1 MKKDSKKEQEFKID
15 KEEKISKFKSVI
27 FSPGVMYTVGAIVL
41 IVLAFIVQYFVNR
54 PNFGTFLSSDMD
66 LSNNVYIL
74 GVDEEKDAYKV
85 TKVLPS
91 GATKFQIDLEK
102 STKDSSLVYRN
113 LEVDSKGNFYFV
125 KQKKDLKAIVS
136 DKSMYPTLNET
147 VLMYDSNGN
156 YIKQLASIDF
166 SKDAT
171 PPTDPYIRKIQIVDQ
186 NITLIACEDNRYDII
201 TANPLL
207 DESPKKIKSFEI
219 SPNVAV
225 TSQKYK
231 WVSDM
236 SVLSTGR
243 IFYSTLNGELYAT
256 NNQGEFENYSNVLT
270 SSPFIVTGMSV
281 DSSDDI
287 YFTDSVN
294 GKFYKLN
301 TKSSTLQNL
310 YSLDSSLG
318 DGLSVKMK
326 DVRSIKSLGAG
337 DFYAASKAFDKPFHV
352 RFGSYNYLV
361 GDLRGSLFPW
371 GYVIMISVILVVI
384 GLFYAI
390 RYLAQVEIKRIPLSV
405 KILGLFLPVFVVAM
419 GILAWVN
426 TSDGV
431 NEYMSVLRAEQ
442 ERSAKTAADAISGS
456 DFAKLDHVSG
466 YMNADYVKLKNA
478 LQKGYNDVS
487 LKIGDRSDYIVTYVE
502 SYGKL
507 YNTLST
513 RYDVNSES
521 YDTLKYTDPDM
532 VAQRYTLVDCILEQ
546 DEVQKIYNVW
556 NQFSNKANSS
566 DAINVMFRDVYG
578 DLSASFV
585 AVKDT
590 NGRVVGLVGN
600 FLDEGVH
607 SQREFWE
614 ILKHTSA
621 LILVI
626 TVLIGVFITFI
637 IKWSFRPLGKI
648 EKAIDT
654 MSKGEWHTRVRVS
667 SKDELADIA
676 QAFNLMSEKI
686 GRYTSNLIK
695 LNKEYI
701 RYVPKEIFK
710 LIGKEK
716 ITQVDLY
723 DHKILNLN
731 VIYLS
736 FNISCK
742 ECFDFKDENEVFEAV
757 NASYNKLFSV
767 VEENKGIVQS
777 FDGLKALIVFPES
790 AQDAFNASLQ
800 FKEVEMDE
808 SIKNRMHIILSSG
821 DVLVGVSGDENR
833 RGVIVVSDEI
843 MQMFN
848 IDSRLSILGIN
859 HIATSSI
866 IDNVKESK
874 VFSYRY
880 IGRAGKSTD
889 DGFTDIYQ
897 IIEEGNQYKKDLYI
911 STEKTFSEAINL
923 YLQGKFVDARKLF
936 TDVLRINEND
946 KVSIK
951 YLMLCEKEIA
961 KLKQIPESKEK
972 FTGYLI

>member
-1 MKKDSKKEQEFKID
+1 MNKDSKKDLKMKK
-15 KEEKISKFKSVI
+15 KEKVAKFTSII
-27 FSPGVMYTVGAIVL
+27 FSPGFMYTLGAISI

-54 PNFGTFLSSDMD
+54 PDMGTFLSSDMD

-74 GVDEEKDAYKV
+74 GVDEEKDAYKI
-85 TKVLPS
+85 TKVLPN

-102 STKDSSLVYRN
+102 SSKDSSYVYRN
-113 LEVDSKGNFYFV
+113 LEVDSKGNFYFI
-125 KQKKDLKAIVS
+125 KQKKDLKAVVS
-136 DKSMYPTLNET
+136 DKSMYPTLSET
-147 VLMYDSNGN
+147 VLMYDNNGN

-166 SKDAT
+166 SKDAN
-171 PPTDPYIRKIQIVDQ
+171 PPTEPYIKKIQIVDQ

-201 TANPLL
+201 TANPLV
-207 DESPKKIKSFEI
+207 DESPKKIKSFEV

-225 TSQKYK
+225 TSQKYQ
-231 WVSDM
+231 WISDI

-256 NNQGEFENYSNVLT
+256 NNQGEFENYSSVIP
-270 SSPFIVTGMSV
+270 SSPFMVTGMSV
-281 DSSDDI
+281 DSSDDL

-294 GKFYKLN
+294 GKFYKFN
-301 TKSSTLQNL
+301 TKSSALQNL

-318 DGLSVKMK
+318 NNLSAKMK
-326 DVRSIKSLGAG
+326 DVRSIKSLGVG

-352 RFGSYNYLV
+352 RFGSQNHLV

-371 GYVIMISVILVVI
+371 GYVIMISVILVSV

-390 RYLAQVEIKRIPLSV
+390 KYLAQVEIKRIPLAL
-405 KILGLFLPVFVVAM
+405 KILGIFLPVFIVAM
-419 GILAWVN
+419 GVLAWVN

-431 NEYMSVLRAEQ
+431 NEYMSVLRSEQ
-442 ERSAKTAADAISGS
+442 ERSAKTAAEAISGG
-456 DFAKLDHVSG
+456 DFAKLNHASG
-466 YMNADYVKLKNA
+466 YMSADYVKLKNA

-487 LKIGDRSDYIVTYVE
+487 LKVGDRSDYIVTYVE
-502 SYGKL
+502 SAGKL

-513 RYDVNSES
+513 RYDVNSAS

-532 VAQRYTLVDCILEQ
+532 VATGYTLVDCVLEQ
-546 DEVQKIYNVW
+546 DEVKKIYDAW
-556 NQFSNKANSS
+556 NQLSNKTNSK
-566 DAINVMFRDVYG
+566 DVVNVTFRDVYG

-600 FLDEGVH
+600 FLDEGIH
-607 SQREFWE
+607 TQREFWE

-626 TVLIGVFITFI
+626 TVLVGMFIIFI
-637 IKWSFRPLGKI
+637 IKWALRPLGKI
-648 EKAIDT
+648 ENAIDT
-654 MSKGEWHTRVRVS
+654 MSKGEWHTRVRIG
-667 SKDELADIA
+667 SKDEFADIA

-686 GRYTSNLIK
+686 GRYTENLIK
-695 LNKEYI
+695 LNEEYI

-716 ITQVDLY
+716 ITQVELY
-723 DHKILNLN
+723 DHRILNLN
-731 VIYLS
+731 AIYVS

-742 ECFDFKDENEVFEAV
+742 DCFDFRDENEVFEAV
-757 NASYNKLFSV
+757 NVSYEKLFSIV
-767 VEENKGIVQS
+767 KENKGIVQS
-777 FDGLKALIVFPES
+777 FDGLRALILFPES

-808 SIKNRMHIILSSG
+808 NIKNRMNITLSSG
-821 DVLVGVSGDENR
+821 DVLVGVSGDESR

-848 IDSRLSILGIN
+848 IDSRLSLLGIN
-859 HIATSSI
+859 HVATRSI
-866 IDNVKESK
+866 IENIEESNILL
-874 VFSYRY
+874 YRY
-880 IGRAGKSTD
+880 IGKAGKATD
-889 DGFTDIYQ
+889 DDFTDIYQ
-897 IIEEGNQYKKDLYI
+897 IIEEGNQYKKNLYI
-911 STEKTFSEAINL
+911 STKDNFDKAVNL
-923 YLQGKFVDARKLF
+923 YLEGKFVEARKLF
-936 TDVLRINEND
+936 ADVLRVNEHD

-961 KLKQIPESKEK
+961 KRKQIPESKEEFK
-972 FTGYLI
+972 GYLI